1 MTDDVF
7 AASRLTIARQRR
19 GLTKKALAERVG
31 VSGVAMTVFE
41 NGSRCPSEGTA
52 ERLAAE
58 LGFPLE
64 FFYGD
69 EIDSIHL
76 GMPSFRSLGS
86 MTARVRDRVLS
97 TGTLAAAVVSPYL
110 QSRFTLPDVQV
121 PDIGSHGMSPAI
133 ASADVRDQW
142 TLGEAP
148 IRNLLHL
155 VESKG
160 VHVYWSSE
168 QSLRMDAISFWYDAR
183 PYMVLRDGRCGE
195 RQRMNIA
202 HELGHLVL
210 HRDFMMGDREAE
222 AQAFA
227 FASSLLLPEAAYGE
241 YFRGASSLG
250 ELFAEVFRTKR
261 DWGISAAA
269 ALRRCRDIEL
279 ISEGQYSR
287 ACRELSMRKWR
298 KVEPNRLPGEESLL
312 HQKIFQALH
321 GDNILPAQLARELHI
336 ALSDLLELMP
346 ASEQFQDVEHDAP
359 RQHGHLHLLP

>member
-7 AASRLTIARQRR
+7 AASRLTIARHRR

-31 VSGVAMTVFE
+31 VSGAAITVFE
-41 NGSRCPSEGTA
+41 NGSRSPSDDTA

-69 EIDSIHL
+69 EIESVHP
-76 GMPSFRSLGS
+76 GMPSFRLLGS

-110 QSRFTLPDVQV
+110 QNRFTLPDVQV
-121 PDIGSHGMSPAI
+121 PDVGSDGMSPAMT
-133 ASADVRDQW
+133 SAGVRDQW
-142 TLGEAP
+142 ALGEAP

-160 VHVYWSSE
+160 VHVYWISE
-168 QSLRMDAISFWYDAR
+168 QSLKMDAISFWHDGR
-183 PYMVLRDGRCGE
+183 PYIVLRAGRCGE

-210 HRDFMMGDREAE
+210 HRDFVIGGREAE
-222 AQAFA
+222 AKAFD
-227 FASSLLLPEAAYGE
+227 FASSLLLPEAAYRE
-241 YFRGASSLG
+241 YFRGVSSLG
-250 ELFAEVFRTKR
+250 ELFAELFRTKR

-269 ALRRCRDIEL
+269 ALRRCRDMGL
-279 ISEGQYSR
+279 ISEGRYNR
-287 ACRELSMRKWR
+287 ACREFSIRKWR
-298 KVEPNRLPGEESLL
+298 KVEPNRLPREESLL
-312 HQKIFQALH
+312 HRKVFQALH
-321 GDNILPAQLARELHI
+321 GDNIPPAQVARELHI
-336 ALSDLLELMP
+336 GLSDLLELMP

-359 RQHGHLHLLP
+359 RRHGHLHLLP